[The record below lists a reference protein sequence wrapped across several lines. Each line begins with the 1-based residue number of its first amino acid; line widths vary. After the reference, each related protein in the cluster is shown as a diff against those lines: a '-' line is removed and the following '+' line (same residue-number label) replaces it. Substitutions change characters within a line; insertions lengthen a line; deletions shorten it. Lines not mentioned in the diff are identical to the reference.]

1 MSLVIIVTLLLPA
14 VHGTTIMDT
23 IAAIVAEKTAHTVK
37 VIVPVPNARPLIHL
51 TILQLVFVLVI
62 GTSIDIITRMCVI
75 PVVVV
80 VDAVF
85 AAILTVFAYNA
96 EHIGTI
102 IATITAI
109 AGHQAIHLVVNVI
122 HALMDVLVAVVPL
135 VTLVKAALHFIIL
148 IITNA
153 IVRAVSIWVPIFT
166 AIHAQ
171 AILILVQ
178 ILLHMRKL
186 ATTPSRL
193 LTMHVLAMIQ
203 NILVL
208 RLLQALQLVSVFLI
222 VVMIS
227 TIVVTMFVTIAH
239 QMLIA
244 SIVNYLT
251 VNHTVLNVTQHL
263 PSS

>member
-23 IAAIVAEKTAHTVK
+23 IAAIVAEKTAHIVK
-37 VIVPVPNARPLIHL
+37 VTVLVPNALLLIHL

-227 TIVVTMFVTIAH
+227 TIVVTMSVTIAH

-263 PSS
+263 HSS